1 MSQDLNATTVLQ
13 TFVAK
18 QAPWASLNASDGIVP
33 DASGTFSVT
42 ASGLIFDFAAQTIS
56 PVPTSFRDDANPTS
70 SQLSELSASN
80 TQILD
85 RMYAFA
91 KGILLGNVDWHFV

>member
-1 MSQDLNATTVLQ
+1 MVVVKTLVTA
-13 TFVAK
+13 F
-18 QAPWASLNASDGIVP
+18 VP

-70 SQLSELSASN
+70 TQLSELSASSS
-80 TQILD
+80 QILD
-85 RMYAFA
+85 RMYSFA
-91 KGILLGNVDWHFV
+91 KGIYLAMWTDLFHF